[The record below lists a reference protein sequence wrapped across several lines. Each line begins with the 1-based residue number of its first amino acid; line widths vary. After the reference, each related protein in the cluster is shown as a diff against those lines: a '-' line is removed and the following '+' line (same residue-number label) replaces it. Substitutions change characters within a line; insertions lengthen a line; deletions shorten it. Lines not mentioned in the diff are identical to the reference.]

1 MEDYGLDLHC
11 RMILEEYR
19 QMKPVLC
26 RMRDKVL
33 ELIRADIAAKGL
45 TVTATEARVKEE
57 RSLAGK
63 LELKGAKYAMAE
75 DITDLLGV
83 RVITFYSDD
92 VDKIAAMVENI
103 FVIDR
108 ENSVDKRKM
117 HQLDSFGY
125 NSLHYICRIPAA
137 LWTDPECPEV
147 NEIPFEIQIRT
158 ALQHVWATLYHD
170 SGYKSGV
177 EIPVSYLRD
186 MNRLA
191 GMLELVDEQFCRI
204 RTGINDYRR
213 RVQSLVADGCL
224 DEVALDGDTFR
235 SYLAMQPFDTL
246 NRRIAALNQAE
257 IQEVSL
263 QRFLPVFRALGMKTL
278 GDVDRMVRECH
289 EDAYRLAAYQ
299 LGVTDIDIIAS
310 TVAPQNLCLIYVLRQ
325 GGGRAGLKFVFDTL
339 NGESAGNR
347 ALADLIYDQ
356 AEELKLIAQ

>member
-1 MEDYGLDLHC
+1 MEDYGLDLHG
-11 RMILEEYR
+11 RMILEEFR
-19 QMKPVLC
+19 ELEPVLFK
-26 RMRDKVL
+26 MKDTVL
-33 ELIRADIAAKGL
+33 SLIRKDIADKGL
-45 TVTATEARVKEE
+45 MVTATEARVKQEQ
-57 RSLAGK
+57 SLAGK
-63 LELKGAKYAMAE
+63 LERKGSKYATAE

-92 VDKIAAMVENI
+92 VDKIAAMVENL
-103 FVIDR
+103 FDIDR

-117 HQLDSFGY
+117 HHLDSFGY

-137 LWTDPECPEV
+137 VCSDPDCPRM

-177 EIPVSYLRD
+177 EIPVGYLRD

-213 RVQSLVADGCL
+213 RVQALVADGCL
-224 DEVALDGDTFR
+224 EEVELDGDTFK
-235 SYLAMQPFDTL
+235 SYLAMQPFDHL

-257 IQEVSL
+257 IQDVSL
-263 QRFLPVFRALGMKTL
+263 QKFLPVLRGLGMKTL
-278 GDVDRMVRECH
+278 GDVDRMVKECS

-299 LGVTDIDIIAS
+299 LGVTDIDIITS
-310 TVAPQNLCLIYVLRQ
+310 TVAPQNLCLVYVLRK
-325 GGGRAGLKFVFDTL
+325 GVGRAGLKYVFDTL
-339 NGESAGNR
+339 NGESAGNE
-347 ALADLIYDQ
+347 ALSEMVYAQ
-356 AEELKLIAQ
+356 AEEMKMID

>member
-19 QMKPVLC
+19 QMKTVLC
-26 RMRDKVL
+26 KMRDRVL

-45 TVTATEARVKEE
+45 MVTATEARVKEE

-92 VDKIAAMVENI
+92 VDKIAAMVENL

-125 NSLHYICRIPAA
+125 NSLHYICRIPAS

-170 SGYKSGV
+170 SGYKSCV

>member
-1 MEDYGLDLHC
+1 
-11 RMILEEYR
+11 
-19 QMKPVLC
+19 
-26 RMRDKVL
+26 
-33 ELIRADIAAKGL
+33 
-45 TVTATEARVKEE
+45 
-57 RSLAGK
+57 
-63 LELKGAKYAMAE
+63 
-75 DITDLLGV
+75 
-83 RVITFYSDD
+83 
-92 VDKIAAMVENI
+92 
-103 FVIDR
+103 
-108 ENSVDKRKM
+108 
-117 HQLDSFGY
+117 
-125 NSLHYICRIPAA
+125 
-137 LWTDPECPEV
+137 
-147 NEIPFEIQIRT
+147 
-158 ALQHVWATLYHD
+158 
-170 SGYKSGV
+170 
-177 EIPVSYLRD
+177 

-224 DEVALDGDTFR
+224 GEVALDGDTFR

-263 QRFLPVFRALGMKTL
+263 QKFLPVFRALGMKTL

-325 GGGRAGLKFVFDTL
+325 GGGRAGLKFVFDTM
-339 NGESAGNR
+339 NGESAGNK

>member
-1 MEDYGLDLHC
+1 MEDYGLDLHG

-19 QMKPVLC
+19 QLVPVLC
-26 RMRDKVL
+26 RMRDKAL
-33 ELIRADIAAKGL
+33 SLIREDIAAKGL
-45 TVTATEARVKEE
+45 MVTATEARVKTE

-63 LELKGAKYAMAE
+63 LELKGAKYATAE
-75 DITDLLGV
+75 DITDLLGL

-92 VDKIAAMVENI
+92 VDKIAAMVGNLFE
-103 FVIDR
+103 VDR

-125 NSLHYICRIPAA
+125 NSLHYICRIPAS
-137 LWTDPECPEV
+137 LWTDPDCPQV
-147 NEIPFEIQIRT
+147 NEVPFEIQIRT

-213 RVQSLVADGCL
+213 RVQALVADGCL
-224 DEVALDGDTFR
+224 EEVELDGDTFK
-235 SYLAMQPFDTL
+235 SYLAMLPFDAL

-263 QRFLPVFRALGMKTL
+263 QKFLPVFRGLGMKTL
-278 GDVDRMVRECH
+278 GDVDRMVRECN

-299 LGVTDIDIIAS
+299 LGVTDIDIITS
-310 TVAPQNLCLIYVLRQ
+310 TVAPQNLCLVYVLRQ
-325 GGGRAGLKFVFDTL
+325 GGGRAGLKYVFDTL
-339 NGESAGNR
+339 NGESAGNK
-347 ALADLIYDQ
+347 ALSDLVYSQ
-356 AEELKLIAQ
+356 AEELNLITI